1 MSLEQNQSTF
11 ARHGKSPAR
20 FHFAV
25 ALLLLGFGQPITA
38 GADPL
43 FPPDE
48 VLGSNPIY
56 FFLPSAAF
64 SYDAATDI
72 FSGQVDFQGGTLP
85 SGSNIGESPGSTLSF
100 QATVDGNGSILSS
113 SASWMGGIS
122 DLGIAAGSSIVD
134 ALITGI
140 GFADLNAGGPGPLD
154 PVIQIL
160 MDVSFSNPLLGLDP
174 IIGYQQLAPSITAGG
189 SLLTTLEAFEMF
201 AANPFASSFTVG
213 TTSFGDLVNVSA
225 VPEPGSFGLLAF
237 GLLLLGLLRRRER

>member
-1 MSLEQNQSTF
+1 MSKQQNRPILSRPGKAL
-11 ARHGKSPAR
+11 ARPGLA
-20 FHFAV
+20 AV
-25 ALLLLGFGQPITA
+25 LVLLAVGQPGPA
-38 GADPL
+38 GATPL

-48 VLGSNPIY
+48 VLGSTPIY

-72 FSGQVDFQGGTLP
+72 FSGTVDFQGGDLP
-85 SGSNIGESPGSTLSF
+85 SGAGIGPGPGSTMSF
-100 QATVDGNGSILSS
+100 QATVDGTGSILSS
-113 SASWMGGIS
+113 SASWTGGIA

-160 MDVSFSNPLLGLDP
+160 MEVNSSVASLGLDS
-174 IIGYQQLAPSITAGG
+174 IIGYQQLAPSIRAGG
-189 SLLTTLEAFEMF
+189 SLLTTPEAFALF
-201 AANPFASSFTVG
+201 AKNPFASSFTVG
-213 TTSFGDLVNVSA
+213 TTSFGDLVNVTP
-225 VPEPGSFGLLAF
+225 VPEPGSFTLMGL